1 MSKSRKQ
8 AFEYIKQKVWLR
20 IQGWQEKLL
29 SKVGKEVL
37 IKAVAQAIP
46 TYAMSC
52 FDLTKGLCDEL
63 SSMIARWWWSQQD
76 KTNKIHWLSWEKLTM
91 SKENGGLGFRD
102 LHLFNIA
109 MLARQAWRLLTNPG
123 TLCARVLKAKYYP
136 HTDVLH
142 SSAKDGISYSW
153 RSILKGVELLKE
165 GLIWRVGDVNSLKI
179 WKDPWIPRSSTRKPI
194 TPRAG
199 SILTKVSELIDPVL
213 GEWDEALIDDNF
225 WNVDA
230 EEIKKIPL
238 HDGVDDWAAW
248 RYDPKGVFS
257 VKSAYK
263 VAVRKRD
270 MGSGRDASSSS
281 GSVYGT
287 HTFDWLKI
295 WRCKVAHKVQ
305 MFVWWFTHNSLAVRC
320 NLARKGVEIDKICP
334 VCKRFD
340 EDNGHLFFKCKN
352 ARACW
357 LALNLERE
365 RKIMVQCQS
374 GKEAMSKLWTFAETT
389 QQKILTF
396 MWRWW
401 LARNKVNV
409 GEKMSSTWDTC
420 QSVEF
425 HLGEQERIS
434 KKNSQAKQPTVQR

>member
-1 MSKSRKQ
+1 M
-8 AFEYIKQKVWLR
+8 
-20 IQGWQEKLL
+20 
-29 SKVGKEVL
+29 
-37 IKAVAQAIP
+37 
-46 TYAMSC
+46 
-52 FDLTKGLCDEL
+52 
-63 SSMIARWWWSQQD
+63 
-76 KTNKIHWLSWEKLTM
+76 
-91 SKENGGLGFRD
+91 
-102 LHLFNIA
+102 
-109 MLARQAWRLLTNPG
+109 
-123 TLCARVLKAKYYP
+123 
-136 HTDVLH
+136 
-142 SSAKDGISYSW
+142 
-153 RSILKGVELLKE
+153 
-165 GLIWRVGDVNSLKI
+165 
-179 WKDPWIPRSSTRKPI
+179 
-194 TPRAG
+194 
-199 SILTKVSELIDPVL
+199 
-213 GEWDEALIDDNF
+213 
-225 WNVDA
+225 
-230 EEIKKIPL
+230 

-409 GEKMSSTWDTC
+409 GEKMSSTWDIC